1 MRTLMSKASMG
12 RFDGKTH
19 ILPVRVYY
27 EDTDV
32 SGIVYHANYLRMME
46 RGRSEFLRLA
56 GIHHMVMMSG
66 EEPVAWTIRRM
77 EIDYARPARL
87 DEDLEI
93 HTRYRTL
100 SGARL
105 TGEQWVKRD
114 GADLVTA
121 KIEAAL
127 ITMTGKPRRIPDD
140 VKQKLAAYLD

>member
-1 MRTLMSKASMG
+1 MG

-105 TGEQWVKRD
+105 TGEQWVRRD

-127 ITMTGKPRRIPDD
+127 ITMTGKPRRIPEE
-140 VKQKLAAYLD
+140 VRMKLKQYLDE

>member
-1 MRTLMSKASMG
+1 MRERASMG
-12 RFDGKTH
+12 RFEGKTH

-56 GIHHMVMMSG
+56 GVHHMVMMTG
-66 EEPVAWTIRRM
+66 EEPVAWTIRRL
-77 EIDYARPARL
+77 EIDYAKPARL

-93 HTRYRTL
+93 HTRYRVL
-100 SGARL
+100 AGARL

-114 GADLVTA
+114 GIDLVSA
-121 KIEAAL
+121 KLEAAL
-127 ITMTGKPRRIPDD
+127 ITMTGKPRRIPQD